1 MGDFSP
7 SDALGALLATLSGVI
22 VALLTHYLSVR
33 REAARERRLLNNARA
48 LLALEVHANR
58 AALLAFWRT
67 ITALATPKPGE
78 SDAPADA
85 EHPAAPGSW
94 EELAMMFKHG
104 LAGYSA
110 PTWSTVRWQHV
121 EPRTIGAFNS
131 SEIIT
136 LDGVYRVLREV
147 TDLYHLLSAV
157 TPTDQA
163 EYAKNVGGRF
173 WFNDIA
179 RDRLALYARLR
190 AAASQILD
198 MSDPLPDATP
208 NDK

>member
-22 VALLTHYLSVR
+22 VALCTHYLSMR

-48 LLALEVHANR
+48 LLALEIRANR
-58 AALLAFWRT
+58 AALVTFWRA

-85 EHPAAPGSW
+85 ERPAAPGSW

-110 PTWSTVRWQHV
+110 PTWSTVRWEHI
-121 EPRTIGAFNS
+121 EPRTIGAFES
-131 SEIIT
+131 SEVIT
-136 LDGVYRVLREV
+136 LDNVYRVLGDI
-147 TDLYHLLSAV
+147 TDLYHLLSV
-157 TPTDQA
+157 ITPADQA

-173 WFNDIA
+173 WFSDVA
-179 RDRLALYARLR
+179 RDRIALYTRLR
-190 AAASQILD
+190 AAVSQILD
-198 MSDPLPDATP
+198 LPDLLSDAIA